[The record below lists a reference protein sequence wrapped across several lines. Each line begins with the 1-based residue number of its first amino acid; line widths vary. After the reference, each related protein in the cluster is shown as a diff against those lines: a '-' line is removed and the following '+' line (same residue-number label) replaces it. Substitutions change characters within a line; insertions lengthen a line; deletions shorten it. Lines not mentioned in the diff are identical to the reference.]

1 MGKTFCGE
9 TNRNI
14 CLVALAFFVYNLVMA
29 VRREREDGDDGDKGE
44 FRNGFQH
51 NNCEIM
57 LQIEDEQ
64 EQDNTRF
71 GQNIKAN
78 GIISRAT
85 EYFLKAWNGVWD
97 SRAVL
102 PVLTNIKPIFFYY
115 SFLPLAQFPPW
126 LRWCR
131 VCHTE
136 TRDQGAGVMLFTD
149 SLDVLHVVVPP
160 LTTLKWCCNKHYANI
175 ANIMYTFQSTS
186 RLFWSFQVFPVSAFL
201 SFNQTFVLGRCGTR
215 I

>member
-1 MGKTFCGE
+1 MGKTFCVE

-29 VRREREDGDDGDKGE
+29 ERVEREDCDDGDKGE

-78 GIISRAT
+78 GIISIAT
-85 EYFLKAWNGVWD
+85 EYFLKA
-97 SRAVL
+97 
-102 PVLTNIKPIFFYY
+102 
-115 SFLPLAQFPPW
+115 
-126 LRWCR
+126 
-131 VCHTE
+131 
-136 TRDQGAGVMLFTD
+136 
-149 SLDVLHVVVPP
+149 
-160 LTTLKWCCNKHYANI
+160 
-175 ANIMYTFQSTS
+175 
-186 RLFWSFQVFPVSAFL
+186 
-201 SFNQTFVLGRCGTR
+201 
-215 I
+215 